1 MTMKEIHKPQTS
13 VLVANLVLM
22 FCALA
27 GLALCVSFPS
37 FEHKLVGIMLNS
49 LLVVGAVLQCVLYLK
64 NYIDY
69 QVYEIKLKNN
79 L

>member
-1 MTMKEIHKPQTS
+1 MKEIHKPKTL

-27 GLALCVSFPS
+27 GLVLWVSCSS
-37 FEHKLVGIMLNS
+37 FGLRMVGIMLNS
-49 LLVVGAVLQCVLYLK
+49 LLVVGAVLQCILYLK

-69 QVYEIKLKNN
+69 RLNEIELKK
-79 L
+79 